1 MSDKPFWQTER
12 DLSDSEQERIKP
24 NTDFESSNPDGAAK
38 SIESA
43 SQLEYSGAIENALRD
58 RAEAVQTIDNDPDK
72 PDRFEDDVY
81 RSEDRAFQ
89 AMAASFNRGLGAAQ
103 STRGVDSAVQWGF
116 ARVDDFA
123 KTVKTGDPDDAE
135 FTSDND
141 LLPDGHP
148 LASRDGDQPFVEGVP
163 DGEKRQSIIDE
174 VFSNDP
180 ETKTRLPE
188 RHRGDVART
197 RA

>member
-1 MSDKPFWQTER
+1 MPTAFWEDER
-12 DLSDSEQERIKP
+12 DLTDSEQERFTP
-24 NTDFESSNPDGAAK
+24 DTDFESSNPDGAAK

-43 SQLEYSGAIENALRD
+43 RQLEYSGAIEDALED
-58 RAEAVQTIDNDPDK
+58 RAEAIQTIDNDPDK

-81 RSEDRAFQ
+81 RNEERAEQ
-89 AMAASFNRGLGAAQ
+89 ALFASFARGLGAAQ
-103 STRGVDSAVQWGF
+103 STRGVESSVQWGF

-123 KTVKTGDPDDAE
+123 KTVKTGEPDDAE

-163 DGEKRQSIIDE
+163 TGDE
-174 VFSNDP
+174 RERIMGVFD
-180 ETKTRLPE
+180 R
-188 RHRGDVART
+188 
-197 RA
+197 

>member
-1 MSDKPFWQTER
+1 MADPFWQDEA
-12 DLSDSEQERIKP
+12 DLTDDEQERIKP
-24 NTDFESSNPDGAAK
+24 DTDFESSNPEGAAK

-43 SQLEYSGAIENALRD
+43 RSIEYSGPITDALQD
-58 RAEAVQTIDNDPDK
+58 RADAIQTIDNDPDI

-81 RSEDRAFQ
+81 RSDDRALQ
-89 AMAASFNRGLGAAQ
+89 ALKASFNRGLGAAQ
-103 STRGVDSAVQWGF
+103 SSRGVDSPVQWGF

-123 KTVKTGDPDDAE
+123 KTVKSGEPDDAE

-163 DGEKRQSIIDE
+163 DMELQDE
-174 VFSNDP
+174 LDDEYF
-180 ETKTRLPE
+180 
-188 RHRGDVART
+188 
-197 RA
+197 

>member
-1 MSDKPFWQTER
+1 MADKPFWQTER
-12 DLSDSEQERIKP
+12 DLTDSEQDRLTP

-43 SQLEYSGAIENALRD
+43 RQLEYSGAIEDALED
-58 RAEAVQTIDNDPDK
+58 RAEAIQTIDNDPDI

-81 RSEDRAFQ
+81 RSEDRAEQ
-89 AMAASFNRGLGAAQ
+89 ALFASFARGLGAAQ
-103 STRGVDSAVQWGF
+103 SARGVDSAVQWGF

-123 KTVKTGDPDDAE
+123 KTVKAGEPDDAE

-148 LASRDGDQPFVEGVP
+148 LASRGDDEPFVAGAPSGDER
-163 DGEKRQSIIDE
+163 DRIME
-174 VFSNDP
+174 VFD
-180 ETKTRLPE
+180 K
-188 RHRGDVART
+188 
-197 RA
+197 